1 MVDVNMADNSMV
13 GGLFG
18 VDPAQYQQQQA
29 LLQSNQNMQLAQ
41 LDPLQAARYSLMQ
54 GGTQLGNAGMQLLG
68 IEDPQLQQAKELKQI
83 AKQFD
88 TTTPQGLIELA
99 KAVQAKYPQQ
109 AQQAV
114 EAAQKMMKTGA
125 ETMYKTKQ
133 AQAEG
138 TGTEW
143 IGVPGN
149 PELKQQAIV
158 DRINNT
164 VTPIGAP
171 ISVFSN
177 KQLINIDAKGES
189 EFAKQLGKND
199 ANTVT
204 AAMTTRQNS
213 VNAIK
218 SLDKLASLDD
228 QKLYSG
234 SLAEERTAV
243 GNLLDTLGLASKDD
257 VKRISASQQYGKVAG
272 DVVLQTL
279 GGKLGAGFS
288 NEDRKFIAGLVP
300 QLGTNPEARKQLIN
314 YMRSKNAEII
324 QETSDLE
331 NYAREKKGL
340 GGFKYKLPKETIA
353 PIGTSTGDV
362 PPNLLKEMQDRGF
375 IPKQP

>member
-1 MVDVNMADNSMV
+1 MADNIV
-13 GGLFG
+13 NGLFG
-18 VDPAQYQQQQA
+18 IDPALYQQKQAALQDAQAAQFAQLSGAQQGQYGA
-29 LLQSNQNMQLAQ
+29 FRAGQQIGNIGANLMGVEDPILAKATMAKQLA
-41 LDPLQAARYSLMQ
+41 
-54 GGTQLGNAGMQLLG
+54 G
-68 IEDPQLQQAKELKQI
+68 
-83 AKQFD
+83 QFD
-88 TTTPQGLIELA
+88 TTTITGL
-99 KAVQAKYPQQ
+99 
-109 AQQAV
+109 
-114 EAAQKMMKTGA
+114 
-125 ETMYKTKQ
+125 KQ
-133 AQAEG
+133 YAQALAQNGAPDLAQIAISKSNEMEKNSITNALNTRKALSEG
-138 TGTEW
+138 TSTEW
-143 IGVPGN
+143 IGVPGQ

-158 DRINNT
+158 DRIGGT

-177 KQLINIDAKGES
+177 KQLINIDAKGET

-218 SLDKLASLDD
+218 SLDKLASLDN
-228 QKLYSG
+228 QQMYSG

-272 DVVLQTL
+272 DVILQTL

-314 YMRSKNAEII
+314 YMRSKNVEII

-353 PIGTSTGDV
+353 PVGTSTPEVD
-362 PPNLLKEMQDRGF
+362 PALIKAMQDRGLL
-375 IPKQP
+375 PK

>member
-1 MVDVNMADNSMV
+1 MVDVKMADNSMV

-41 LDPLQAARYSLMQ
+41 LDPMQSARYSLMQ
-54 GGTQLGNAGMQLLG
+54 GGSQLGNVGAQLLG
-68 IEDPQLQQAKELKQI
+68 VEDPQLQQAKELKQI
-83 AKQFD
+83 ASQFD
-88 TTTPQGLIELA
+88 TTTPQGLMQLA
-99 KAVQAKYPQQ
+99 QTVQGKYPVQAQK
-109 AQQAV
+109 AV
-114 EAAQKMMKTGA
+114 EAAQKMIKSNV
-125 ETMYKTKQ
+125 ESNYKMRQ

-158 DRINNT
+158 DRIGGT

-177 KQLINIDAKGES
+177 KQLINIDAKGET

-218 SLDKLASLDD
+218 SLDKLASLDN
-228 QKLYSG
+228 QQMYSG

-300 QLGTNPEARKQLIN
+300 QLGTNPEARRQLIN
-314 YMRSKNAEII
+314 YMRSKNVEII

-331 NYAREKKGL
+331 NYARDKKGL

-353 PIGTSTGDV
+353 PINTNMGAT
-362 PPNLLKEMQDRGF
+362 PPDLEAEMKARNLIK
-375 IPKQP
+375 